1 MAGHFLDSLLPL
13 PNRRSFQ
20 IGVKQLPGQRDS
32 PYCRRCAIDIGEEGP
47 LAEKVEV
54 EAIIMGRVD
63 EFTAPVDSVETIFQQ
78 GQFPMN
84 NPVPTIDK
92 FFFSETSDRAP
103 GPTTGTERF
112 LSIRLCPTPL
122 HPHF

>member
-20 IGVKQLPGQRDS
+20 IGVKQLPGQRDT
-32 PYCRRCAIDIGEEGP
+32 PYCRRRAIDIGEERP

-54 EAIIMGRVD
+54 EALIMGRVD
-63 EFTAPVDSVETIFQQ
+63 KFTAPVDFVETIFQQ

-92 FFFSETSDRAP
+92 FFFP
-103 GPTTGTERF
+103 KPT
-112 LSIRLCPTPL
+112 IV
-122 HPHF
+122 HPCQR